1 MRMLLHNEPT
11 KRIRRLKYIRLPHA
25 HGTDRPGCA
34 RVASRYPLQR
44 RRRERMDVDDRPALS
59 AENAGSQRSG
69 DPEIRGD
76 FHRIVYA
83 ANAEAAR
90 AAYATF
96 ERTWAKR
103 CAGVV
108 ASLREGGDELLTFF
122 SFPKVQ
128 WKTLRTTNTI
138 ERLHEEFRRRVK
150 TQRSLPSEDAALV
163 LLFSLVASGQ
173 IKLRRIDGWQKI
185 GAVLSE
191 RTAVAA

>member
-1 MRMLLHNEPT
+1 MLLHNEPT

-108 ASLREGGDELLTFF
+108 APAG
-122 SFPKVQ
+122 
-128 WKTLRTTNTI
+128 
-138 ERLHEEFRRRVK
+138 RRRRASHIL
-150 TQRSLPSEDAALV
+150 QLP
-163 LLFSLVASGQ
+163 Q
-173 IKLRRIDGWQKI
+173 
-185 GAVLSE
+185 GAVE
-191 RTAVAA
+191 DVTNDEHD

>member
-1 MRMLLHNEPT
+1 MLLHNEPT

-90 AAYATF
+90 VADATF

-103 CAGVV
+103 CAAVV
-108 ASLREGGDELLTFF
+108 ASLREGGDKPLTFI
-122 SFPKVQ
+122 SIPKVQ
-128 WKTLRTTNTI
+128 WKRQLTSNTI
-138 ERLHEEFRRRVK
+138 GLLREELRRR
-150 TQRSLPSEDAALV
+150 R
-163 LLFSLVASGQ
+163 
-173 IKLRRIDGWQKI
+173 
-185 GAVLSE
+185 
-191 RTAVAA
+191 